1 MMIFCSITQQNI
13 MEELRL
19 DVNYFY
25 EASAASKRRHCVMH
39 DDDDVVLLEKC
50 DALLRNNR
58 PNYRF
63 CCRMTELLLV
73 A

>member
-19 DVNYFY
+19 DVNYFC
-25 EASAASKRRHCVMH
+25 EASAASKLRHCVMH
-39 DDDDVVLLEKC
+39 DVVLLEKC
-50 DALLRNNR
+50 DALRRSNR
-58 PNYRF
+58 PINRF